1 MATIGTICERDV
13 ICTGR
18 ETTVQAAAR
27 LMRRYRVGTLVIAAG
42 KKGRRIPEGIVTDR
56 DIVVEVSALD
66 LDPNVLTV
74 GDIASPDLVTVRED
88 DDVLQT
94 MEIMRAKGVRRLPV
108 TSERGDLVGIVSID
122 DLLETMSE
130 QMFELTRALGRARV
144 REVQVRR

>member
-1 MATIGTICERDV
+1 M
-13 ICTGR
+13 
-18 ETTVQAAAR
+18 
-27 LMRRYRVGTLVIAAG
+27 
-42 KKGRRIPEGIVTDR
+42 GIVTDR

-88 DDVLQT
+88 DSVLQT